1 MEVVARI
8 PCPQSPTNLALKTI
22 PPPILLQRFDLAA
35 LSAHSLAL
43 SLAPVLR
50 TSVRLPVPGG
60 VQEDPPPLRTICKS
74 LCPAPCPLL
83 LFPTLPLPAFPLL
96 SHVILHV
103 FYFPHLFPPR
113 WAKADLSPSAVT
125 KEHLRVWGSW
135 WG

>member
-1 MEVVARI
+1 MARI

-22 PPPILLQRFDLAA
+22 PPILLQRFDLAA

-60 VQEDPPPLRTICKS
+60 YRRNPPLRTICKS
-74 LCPAPCPLL
+74 LLPRSLSFTAVPHSALACFPSSVSCHPTRF
-83 LFPTLPLPAFPLL
+83 LFSP
-96 SHVILHV
+96 S
-103 FYFPHLFPPR
+103 LFPPR